1 MNPVKFLII
10 LPAIT
15 YPIFYVVVRA
25 GGVPGAWV
33 AALVW
38 SVAFGVI
45 VWWLAAAMELRVDE
59 HVGEYSRVLRSARP
73 PHE

>member
-1 MNPVKFLII
+1 MNPVKFLIV
-10 LPAIT
+10 LPTLA
-15 YPIFYVVVRA
+15 YPILYVVVRA

-45 VWWLAAAMELRVDE
+45 VWWLAAAVELRVDD
-59 HVGEYSRVLRSARP
+59 HVGEWSRVLRSSRRP
-73 PHE
+73 T